1 VIVLLTVLFGVF
13 AVLAGLQLW
22 FYRQGDARASRSVK
36 RHKITV
42 NDPPVQLKSP
52 KLRNIWKTLDQNR
65 AMMKLKEKEA
75 FEQEKKKEKERLNMP
90 EEEEILFM
98 DESSWA
104 LLRPVAAVSAVS
116 FVLSALPFTPF
127 PFVFLATGLCGLAA
141 IAFMRGRS
149 RYYLTNYRIITGG
162 NSRAAG
168 YSVVEYEDVKGF
180 EIEESFSR
188 GRLIVKGAGTSLEI
202 SGIKRPSLHSV
213 RKLLD
218 DRISNHRSVDRL

>member
-1 VIVLLTVLFGVF
+1 MIMLLSVLFVVF
-13 AVLAGLQLW
+13 IVLAGLQLW
-22 FYRQGDARASRSVK
+22 FYSQGDAHVSRSVK
-36 RHKITV
+36 RHEITV
-42 NDPPVQLKSP
+42 DEPPVQLKSP

-75 FEQEKKKEKERLNMP
+75 FEEEKIKEKNRLNMP

-98 DESSWA
+98 DEASWA
-104 LLRPVAAVSAVS
+104 LFWPVAAVSAVS

-141 IAFMRGRS
+141 IAFMRGRG

-162 NSRAAG
+162 SSRAAG
-168 YSVVEYEDVKGF
+168 YSVVEYEDVKSF

-202 SGIKRPSLHSV
+202 SGIRSQSLPPV
-213 RKLLD
+213 KMLLE
-218 DRISNHRSVDRL
+218 DRIKRNPASRQ